1 MSEDCPFYNS
11 KQKIRQ
17 FVRVIERSI
26 ESIESFT
33 NSDYARMLEYIILF
47 EELKDVFSHHIES
60 IKSELCQKIMEKQEE
75 NKDEKQQ

>member
-1 MSEDCPFYNS
+1 MNEDCPFYNS

-17 FVRVIERSI
+17 FIRVIERSI
-26 ESIESFT
+26 ESIESYT
-33 NSDYARMLEYIILF
+33 DTDYARMLEYMILF

-75 NKDEKQQ
+75 NKSVQED